1 LHQVKRGR
9 ELLPLPAPPPAISKR
24 ATPRLTPEERQRQRE
39 QEEQAWQEIN
49 AQCARSV
56 FGILQ
61 TLKGDGILQG
71 KFLYAYESQPD
82 RAYTALVLVADT
94 EPPDLV
100 QDLFRYGTFSRGDS
114 CWNRLFGSVHGRND
128 EQDWIGIV
136 IVRDCDW
143 HDDRSPGFEGGLECF
158 SSTFQLIEQLPF
170 LLDATVEAVG
180 DVFHDHAPISTV
192 RAMLQDTDTTTER
205 PLSTPSRSATD
216 DRKAVMRNRKN
227 DKHIQR

>member
-1 LHQVKRGR
+1 MPTKANQTAPIRPLF
-9 ELLPLPAPPPAISKR
+9 LLPTLN
-24 ATPRLTPEERQRQRE
+24 RL
-39 QEEQAWQEIN
+39 
-49 AQCARSV
+49 
-56 FGILQ
+56 ILCK
-61 TLKGDGILQG
+61 T
-71 KFLYAYESQPD
+71 FSA
-82 RAYTALVLVADT
+82 T
-94 EPPDLV
+94 EPSVAETL
-100 QDLFRYGTFSRGDS
+100 

-170 LLDATVEAVG
+170 LLDATVEAIG